1 MKLSRLFVCVLAL
14 AATIVLV
21 CPARAGAQTTITDE
35 RVWFTFI
42 LQGPIGPD
50 SSPWR
55 LSLESFYRSRDG
67 VDQLDSAAVRPVL
80 SYNINKHS
88 SVGGGY
94 AFAPSFPVTG
104 GTTVEHRW
112 FEQYVWTTGAGGG
125 TLSARTR
132 LEQRFIE
139 NNSGADHRLREVV
152 RYQHPVKHGST
163 VYLAGYDELFVHLND
178 TTRSKQGVDQNRAYA
193 GVGDALNKRFRVEV
207 GYLNQFI
214 PGHLLPDRMNHVLS
228 GTLQISY

>member
-1 MKLSRLFVCVLAL
+1 MKLSRLFVFALAL
-14 AATIVLV
+14 ATTIVLV
-21 CPARAGAQTTITDE
+21 CPARAGAQTTLTDD

-55 LSLESFYRSRDG
+55 LSLESFFRSRNG
-67 VDQLDSAAVRPVL
+67 VDDLDSAAVRPVL
-80 SYNINKHS
+80 IYNLDKHS

-94 AFAPSFPVTG
+94 AFAPMFPVTG

-112 FEQYVWTTGAGGG
+112 FEQYGWTMGAFGG

-139 NNSGADHRLREVV
+139 HNSGVDHRFRELV
-152 RYQHPVKHGST
+152 RYTHPVKHGSKF
-163 VYLAGYDELFVHLND
+163 YLAGYDELFVHLND
-178 TTRSKQGVDQNRAYA
+178 TTRSKQGVDQNRAFA
-193 GVGDALNKRFRVEV
+193 GAGETLNKRVRFEV